1 MFVIQVYMPAV
12 EHSEKEVD
20 DMYETIEQTRSKDY
34 TVVIGDL
41 NAVVGEV
48 KKMDMSVIMVWD
60 IVMIVNRC

>member
-20 DMYETIEQTRSKDY
+20 DMYEKIEQTRSKDY